1 MKDHSQI
8 SCGVILTATNL
19 DSVSHQEV
27 LDTFLERTFA
37 RDSCK
42 KMDLLVCI
50 EHINFAKRDINYCSV
65 AS

>member
-19 DSVSHQEV
+19 ASVSHQEAPG
-27 LDTFLERTFA
+27 TFLEKTFA

-50 EHINFAKRDINYCSV
+50 EHISFAKRDINYCSA